1 MNKDTV
7 LQSVRDYIQDDKA
20 KYAIMLSGGWGTGK
34 TYLYEHG
41 IADVIRNLEYGK
53 DKKKR
58 KSEVYIS
65 LYGVSTIEE
74 LTKEIVVNYF
84 LKCKLNEN
92 ATGEKA
98 FKGVSKITGI
108 VSKMLSF
115 SVNNVSVSMDKV
127 PEIFHENTDFKDMV
141 ICFDDL
147 ERCSIPINNLFGLIN
162 NLVEHCNC
170 KVIIIADED
179 NIGKMYANTNI
190 EEKYLAIMTGRRLKL
205 NATNDK
211 GNKDTNTLEEI
222 TIDELKEMNE
232 KLYSENF
239 LYRDI
244 KEKVIGFTLKH
255 ELRLDEEY
263 ETIVKDSI
271 SGKKLKDYLMSNRE
285 SVLGYMDKCDN
296 QNIRIMKNWL
306 INFERIYKMVE
317 RNCKQDKQYID
328 EVIKRFLIYS
338 IRVACAVGKN
348 TKMQK
353 WKKGEQICANPQ
365 IDDGFILH
373 SEGYK
378 FIDMLFLE
386 SVLDEEATCHA
397 ISYIVREC
405 KTYEEQKKKNST
417 GEYLSRLQGWRY
429 LEDEEIT
436 DVINNMIQEIKE
448 KKYIYQQYQK
458 ILSLLVFLKKLKLY
472 AGEISDITDIM
483 IKNINEE
490 TEDIEVENMRVD
502 FDDKELEKEF
512 QQYYLPVYNLMKEKN
527 KIKEQDRCRFVI
539 NDAGDDWAKAFE
551 KYCQDNHEHF
561 LKNLQFIQ
569 YFDLE
574 QLLEKV
580 KTAKPEEVYNVEE
593 GFCHAY
599 RYGNI
604 REYYHGDIL
613 KLEEFIEKLEECKVG
628 GVTKVLAVETLIA
641 TLNKKLEALMY

>member
-1 MNKDTV
+1 MI
-7 LQSVRDYIQDDKA
+7 QSVRDYIQDDKA

-41 IADVIRNLEYGK
+41 IADAIRKLEYGK
-53 DKKKR
+53 SKKKR

-190 EEKYLAIMTGRRLKL
+190 EEKYLAILNGRRLKF
-205 NATNDK
+205 NSSNDK
-211 GNKDTNTLEEI
+211 GNKETNSLEEI
-222 TIDELKEMNE
+222 TIDELKAMNE

-239 LYRDI
+239 IYRNI
-244 KEKVIGFTLKH
+244 KEKVIGFTLKY
-255 ELRLDEEY
+255 ELQLDEEY
-263 ETIVKDSI
+263 ETIVKTSI
-271 SGKKLKDYLMSNRE
+271 SGKKLKDYLMTNRE
-285 SVLGYMDKCDN
+285 TVLGYMNKCDN

-317 RNCKQDKQYID
+317 KNCKQDKQYID
-328 EVIKRFLIYS
+328 EVTKRFLTYS
-338 IRVACAVGKN
+338 IRVACAIGKN
-348 TKMQK
+348 RKLQK
-353 WKKGEQICANPQ
+353 WKDREYICADPKM
-365 IDDGFILH
+365 DDGFILH

-378 FIDMLFLE
+378 FIDTLFLE
-386 SVLDEEATCHA
+386 SVLDEEAACHA

-405 KTYEEQKKKNST
+405 KTFEEQKKKNST

-472 AGEISDITDIM
+472 DGEISDITDIM

-512 QQYYLPVYNLMKEKN
+512 QQYYLSVYNLMIEKN
-527 KIKEQDRCRFVI
+527 KNKEQDRCSFTI
-539 NDAGDDWAKAFE
+539 IDAGEDWAKAFE
-551 KYCQDNHEHF
+551 EYCRDKNEYF
-561 LKNLQFIQ
+561 LENLQFIQ
-569 YFDLE
+569 YVNLE
-574 QLLEKV
+574 QLLGKIL
-580 KTAKPEEVYNVEE
+580 TAKPEEIYNVEA

-604 REYYHGDIL
+604 KEFYKGDIS
-613 KLEEFIEKLEECKVG
+613 KLEEFIRKIEECKVD
-628 GVTKVLAVETLIA
+628 GVTRKIAVDALIKTLK
-641 TLNKKLEALMY
+641 KKLDKLRY